1 MQNKSDERMK
11 LFNIGLYL
19 AAARRVRGTRRSLAI
34 GTSTRLREDSAWM
47 PGRLAAI
54 LPRRSVTLNTDMS
67 TRLVQDPRL
76 SVILL

>member
-54 LPRRSVTLNTDMS
+54 LLLVPSLSQFGVDTCGLSSLAS
-67 TRLVQDPRL
+67 T
-76 SVILL
+76 